1 MSDFSEL
8 CPLFST
14 GVYKELTISN
24 VYMTGLSVTGNVL
37 AGAALTLAKYP
48 GSLKFQRSVV
58 ITKIFHRADDAPA
71 TACIIL
77 IKRHPA
83 TGTAAGTAF
92 ASLSCSTTSTLYHK
106 SKWMAMTQAAN
117 KNFNAA
123 DVLGI
128 VHKATCATPGIHS
141 FIVRYKER

>member
-14 GVYKELTISN
+14 GVYKELCIHN
-24 VYMTGLSVTGNVL
+24 IGVTGLSTTNNALV
-37 AGAALTLAKYP
+37 GALAKATYP

-58 ITKIFHRADDAPA
+58 VTKCYHRADAAPA
-71 TACIIL
+71 TAVIL
-77 IKRHPA
+77 LLKRHLA

-92 ASLSCSTTSTLYHK
+92 ASISCSITSAVYTKNRYN
-106 SKWMAMTQAAN
+106 AMTQAAN

-128 VHKATCATPGIHS
+128 AIKATCATGGKHS
-141 FIVRYKER
+141 FIIRFKER